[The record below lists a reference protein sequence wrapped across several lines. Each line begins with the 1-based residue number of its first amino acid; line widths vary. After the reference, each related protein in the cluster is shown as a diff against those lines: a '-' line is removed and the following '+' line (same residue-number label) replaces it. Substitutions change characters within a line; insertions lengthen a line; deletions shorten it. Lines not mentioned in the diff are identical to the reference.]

1 MKHKHF
7 LFLIALLFSCFT
19 YGQEK
24 VQPAYIM
31 ELEKADQCFQAKKY
45 NTAAQLYQRVYPKIK
60 ELTSKEQT
68 LYKIAESYRLSN
80 NFGNALKWY
89 ENLVNSK
96 YPDPQILFNY
106 AQLLKNFERY
116 EDATRVFNDYL
127 FEMPDNKL
135 ALEAIE
141 GCKQAADWK
150 AKPERF
156 LVKNLTQINTPYSD
170 YGPYFHEQHLYFS
183 SSRKEAQGNGIF
195 EWTGQKYADIFSSQI
210 MNGSPLQVVSQK
222 NINTDFNE
230 GALCMDSL
238 QNIYFTQCNGADG
251 KGLNC
256 KILVSYFTENKYSNP
271 QVLPFNS
278 DSFSCGHPFWDNQYK
293 YLYFASDRPG
303 GMGKKD
309 IWKTQYS
316 FTKNEW
322 SKPENLGTTI
332 NTNEDELFPS
342 FDQKGN
348 LYVASK
354 GHIGMGGLDIF
365 KCSTD
370 SPNTIKN
377 MGSPINSGADD
388 LGLHWSIDS
397 NGAMGYFSSNRPGGT
412 GDDDLYAIYAKPF
425 QLIVN
430 GTIIDRET
438 EKPVPS
444 AFVGITEQDSKNIVQ
459 IKSDEDGQFSSSLL
473 FNKNYAFS
481 ASKNSYLNSGIA
493 LQAIVG
499 QNDTTI
505 QVIVWLDRIPAK
517 EAELTVQGIYYDLDQ
532 WQIRKDAE
540 PVLDSLAA
548 VLKLNPGLVI
558 ELASHTDSRAEA
570 PYNLDLS
577 KKRANS
583 CVSYLVNK
591 GIDNSRLVPAGYGEQ
606 FLVNNCSDGIDCS
619 EAEHQ
624 ANRRTTIKFLKTD
637 SKIKVR

>member
-1 MKHKHF
+1 MKHKLVF
-7 LFLIALLFSCFT
+7 LLFVLLFSYFT

-24 VQPAYIM
+24 VQPAYVI

-45 NTAAQLYQRVYPKIK
+45 NTAAQLYQKVYPRIKDVSSK
-60 ELTSKEQT
+60 ELT
-68 LYKIAESYRLSN
+68 LFKIAESYRFSN
-80 NFGNALKWY
+80 NFGQAMKWY
-89 ENLVNSK
+89 ENLINSK

-116 EDATRVFNDYL
+116 EDAIRVFNDYL
-127 FEMPDNKL
+127 FEIPDNKL
-135 ALEAIE
+135 ALAAIE
-141 GCKQAADWK
+141 GCKKAAEWK
-150 AKPERF
+150 ANPERF
-156 LVKNLTQINTPYSD
+156 LVKNLSSINTPYSD
-170 YGPYFHEQHLYFS
+170 YGPYFHEQKLYFS
-183 SSRKEAQGNGIF
+183 SSRKEAQGSGIF
-195 EWTGQKYADIFSSQI
+195 EWTGQKYADVFSSQFS
-210 MNGSPLQVVSQK
+210 NGKPLQVVNEK
-222 NINTDFNE
+222 VLNTDFNE
-230 GALCMDSL
+230 GALCMDSF
-238 QNIYFTQCNGADG
+238 QNIYFTQCNGFDG
-251 KGLNC
+251 KGPNC
-256 KILVSYFTENKYSNP
+256 KIWVSYFSENKYNKP
-271 QVLPFNS
+271 QVLPFNN
-278 DSFSCGHPFWDNQYK
+278 DSFSCGHPFWDTHFS
-293 YLYFASDRPG
+293 YLYYSSDRPG

-309 IWKTQYS
+309 IWKTKYNY
-316 FTKNEW
+316 TKNEW
-322 SKPENLGTTI
+322 SEPENLGASI

-348 LYVASK
+348 FYVASK

-370 SPNTIKN
+370 SPNTLKN

-388 LGLHWSIDS
+388 LGLHWSGDS
-397 NGAMGYFSSNRPGGT
+397 TGALGYFSSNRQGGN

-430 GTIIDRET
+430 GTILDRET
-438 EKPVPS
+438 EKPIP
-444 AFVGITEQDSKNIVQ
+444 AALIGIAEQETKNLIQ
-459 IKSDEDGQFSSSLL
+459 IKSDENGQFSASLL

-481 ASKNSYLNSGIA
+481 ISKNSYLNSGIA
-493 LQAIVG
+493 LQAVTA
-499 QNDTTI
+499 QNDTII
-505 QVIVWLDRIPAK
+505 QLMVWLDRIPAK

-540 PVLDSLAA
+540 SILDSLAA

-570 PYNLDLS
+570 PYNLELS

-591 GIDNSRLVPAGYGEQ
+591 GIDSSRLVPMGYGEQ
-606 FLVNNCSDGIDCS
+606 FLVNDCKDGVDCS